1 MDKKYNDATIKHIL
15 ALIRW
20 GANGYNELF
29 KEEANEIA
37 KEIDSEGYQT
47 QADFIKAQFNEIP
60 TFEPMEIP
68 SAKETKNETIKSKQI
83 FDKRWEQKNL
93 KYVLDSIKS
102 ASKTGDFKT
111 IVDAWRLTNGIVE
124 RLRKAGYKVGW
135 GLNSSTVGI
144 PHVII
149 DWSGKDEA

>member
-1 MDKKYNDATIKHIL
+1 MDKVYNEDSIKRIL

-20 GANGYNELF
+20 GANGLNELF
-29 KEEANEIA
+29 KKEADEIA
-37 KEIDSEGYQT
+37 EDFELEGYQT

-68 SAKETKNETIKSKQI
+68 SAKETKNKTIESKQI

-93 KYVLDSIKS
+93 KYVLDSIKG
-102 ASKTGDFKT
+102 ASKVGDFKA

-124 RLRKAGYKVGW
+124 KLRKAGYKVGW
-135 GLNSSTVGI
+135 GLNSSTI
-144 PHVII
+144 STPHVII
-149 DWSGKDEA
+149 DWSGEDEA

>member
-1 MDKKYNDATIKHIL
+1 MDKIYNNTAIKHIL

-29 KEEANEIA
+29 KNEADEIA
-37 KEIDSEGYQT
+37 KEMDSEGYHY
-47 QADFIKAQFNEIP
+47 QANFIKAQFGEIP

-68 SAKETKNETIKSKQI
+68 SAKETKNKTIESKQI
-83 FDKRWEQKNL
+83 FDKRWEQENL
-93 KYVLDSIKS
+93 KYVLDSIKD
-102 ASKTGDFKT
+102 ASKIGDSQT

-124 RLRKAGYKVGW
+124 KLRKAGYKVGC
-135 GLNSSTVGI
+135 GFSSSTVST

-149 DWSGKDEA
+149 DWSGEDES